1 MNITY
6 VPFIDQW
13 FKGLPAV
20 YIVFIGICSCVF
32 VGITVLTV
40 LMAVKVH
47 FHVPNEYVQGDLYF
61 IIFVPFIVSGMCL
74 IGNIIPRAAPV
85 TYAVGLIFLMLCLN
99 TTIIIIIRLF
109 GTRNGMAKWL
119 MENEKML
126 YFDVRPYC
134 CCCHC
139 LPSMTPN
146 PTKVRRLTYFVR
158 QSPLV
163 RVFLQ
168 VVIVILGIEGISDG
182 SAVLQVLNGLG
193 VASTLIAVFVCHVI
207 VTATRDVL
215 TPYSM
220 YVIFRCVDT
229 TQMLYTF
236 QKFILDLIAK
246 NGGMGGFPVASP
258 SMVARFWHNVAM
270 TFEVGIVCVVMFRN
284 IRPGKSAF
292 FAEPSESVHVC
303 HPMPLANL

>member
-1 MNITY
+1 MNSSD

-13 FKGLPAV
+13 FKGLPAI

-32 VGITVLTV
+32 IAITVATV
-40 LMAVKVH
+40 LMAMRVH

-109 GTRNGMAKWL
+109 GTKQGMAKWL

-139 LPSMTPN
+139 LPGMVPN
-146 PTKVRRLTYFVR
+146 P
-158 QSPLV
+158 
-163 RVFLQ
+163 
-168 VVIVILGIEGISDG
+168 
-182 SAVLQVLNGLG
+182 VLQILNGLG
-193 VASTLIAVFVCHVI
+193 VASTLIAVYICHVI

-215 TPYSM
+215 TPYNM

-246 NGGMGGFPVASP
+246 NGGMGGLPMATP
-258 SMVARFWHNVAM
+258 PMVARFWHNVAM
-270 TFEVGIVCVVMFRN
+270 TFEVGIVCVVMFKN

-292 FAEPSESVHVC
+292 FAEQNEAIHVC